1 MSGLTAWGGLFA
13 ALAVLLT
20 VDLLVVRGRHGV
32 MTVRDASIWSVA
44 WVGLSLA
51 FAGVLLLFGTHAQA
65 EGFVA
70 GYLVE
75 KSLSLD
81 NVFVF
86 LVVLE
91 AFRVAEERRPQL
103 LTYGILIALV
113 LRGVFIFVGA
123 AALHAFLWIAFPFA
137 ALLIWTGRRLWQSR
151 HEHGGEEQL
160 VEGFRVRFERRGLS
174 MGVAALLTL
183 GLVDVLFAVDSV
195 PAILAIT
202 TDTFVVYAA
211 NAFALLGLRPLFFL
225 VADLVER
232 LYWLKAALAVLLVFI
247 GGKMALGEL
256 VGKLP
261 PTVSLAGVALI
272 LGVGVTASLL
282 RKGGEARPD
291 AAAA

>member
-1 MSGLTAWGGLFA
+1 MSGLAAWGGLLA

-20 VDLLVVRGRHGV
+20 IDLLVVRGRDGV
-32 MTVRDASIWSVA
+32 MTVRAASVWSAVWVA
-44 WVGLSLA
+44 LSFA
-51 FAGVLLLFGTHAQA
+51 FAGALLVLGTRSQA

-91 AFRVAEERRPQL
+91 AFRVAEARRATL

-113 LRGVFIFVGA
+113 LRGVFIFAGA
-123 AALHAFLWIAFPFA
+123 AALHAFSWIAFPFA
-137 ALLIWTGRRLWQSR
+137 ALLAWTGWRLWQAR

-160 VEGFRVRFERRGLS
+160 VDRIRGPLERRGVAA
-174 MGVAALLTL
+174 GTAALLTL
-183 GLVDVLFAVDSV
+183 GAVDVIFAVDSV

-232 LYWLKAALAVLLVFI
+232 LYWLKAALAVLLIFI
-247 GGKMALGEL
+247 AGKMALGEL

-261 PTVSLAGVALI
+261 PTVSLSGVALI
-272 LGVGVTASLL
+272 LGTGVVASVL
-282 RKGGEARPD
+282 RKRAQAEPAGA
-291 AAAA
+291 

>member
-1 MSGLTAWGGLFA
+1 MTGLAAWGGLLA
-13 ALAVLLT
+13 TLAVLLA

-32 MTVRDASIWSVA
+32 MTVRAAAIWSLVWVA
-44 WVGLSLA
+44 LSFA
-51 FAGVLLLFGTHAQA
+51 FAGVLLVLGTQSQA

-91 AFRVAEERRPQL
+91 AFRIAEERRPTL
-103 LTYGILIALV
+103 LTYGIVIALV
-113 LRGVFIFVGA
+113 LRGVFIFAGA
-123 AALHAFLWIAFPFA
+123 AALHAFSPIAFPFA
-137 ALLIWTGRRLWQSR
+137 ALLAWTGWRLWKSR

-160 VEGFRVRFERRGLS
+160 VERIRVPLERRGI
-174 MGVAALLTL
+174 GVATAALLTL
-183 GLVDVLFAVDSV
+183 GAVDVIFAVDSV

-232 LYWLKAALAVLLVFI
+232 LYYLKASLAVLLIFI
-247 GGKMALGEL
+247 AAKMALGEL

-272 LGVGVTASLL
+272 LGTGVVLSLL
-282 RKGGEARPD
+282 RKRAEQRAPVRV
-291 AAAA
+291 

>member
-1 MSGLTAWGGLFA
+1 MSDLAAWGGL
-13 ALAVLLT
+13 LATLSVLLA
-20 VDLLVVRGRHGV
+20 VDLLVVRGRRGA
-32 MTVRDASIWSVA
+32 MTVRAAALWSAVWVA
-44 WVGLSLA
+44 LSLG
-51 FAGVLLLFGTHAQA
+51 FAGVLLLAGTRSQA

-103 LTYGILIALV
+103 LTYGILVALV
-113 LRGVFIFVGA
+113 LRGAFIFVGA
-123 AALHAFLWIAFPFA
+123 AALHAVSWIAFPFA
-137 ALLIWTGRRLWQSR
+137 ALLVWTGWRLWQQR

-160 VEGFRVRFERRGLS
+160 VERFRARLARRGVS
-174 MGVAALLTL
+174 VGAAALITL
-183 GLVDVLFAVDSV
+183 GAVDVIFAVDSV

-247 GGKMALGEL
+247 GAKMALGEL

-261 PTVSLAGVALI
+261 PTASLAGVALI
-272 LGVGVTASLL
+272 IGAGVVASLL
-282 RKGGEARPD
+282 RKRSEDRAL
-291 AAAA
+291 AA